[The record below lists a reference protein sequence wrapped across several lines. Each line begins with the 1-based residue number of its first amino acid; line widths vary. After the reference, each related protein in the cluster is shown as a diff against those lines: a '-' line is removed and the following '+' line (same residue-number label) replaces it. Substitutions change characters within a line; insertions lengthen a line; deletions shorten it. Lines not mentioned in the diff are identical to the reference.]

1 VSAIEILHYQ
11 WRIRLL
17 GIVQRYFFAPVEN
30 YFDSGDAD
38 HHSGG
43 GPKTDRLPARNR
55 DRDHPGMLIGISPES

>member
-11 WRIRLL
+11 WKFRLL

-30 YFDSGDAD
+30 QLDSGDAD

-43 GPKTDRLPARNR
+43 GRKVIGFP
-55 DRDHPGMLIGISPES
+55 PGTVIAITPEC

>member
-11 WRIRLL
+11 WKIRLL

-30 YFDSGDAD
+30 QLHSGDAD

-43 GPKTDRLPARNR
+43 RPKPIGFP
-55 DRDHPGMLIGISPES
+55 PGTVIAITPEC